1 MLSKIPFNRILAK
14 KLMKKTNYSRTIKY
28 IFSIATFLLLIS
40 CNNSKGKNT
49 LIEKKEI
56 KKELSSNIVGKWIS
70 VNDHIVKDIVISS
83 SVSETYR
90 FKITFKDGSTKNE
103 NITLNDKGEYRTN
116 NSFGEYYKMKGDNL
130 VIYDNQGI
138 IAYYER

>member
-1 MLSKIPFNRILAK
+1 
-14 KLMKKTNYSRTIKY
+14 MKKV
-28 IFSIATFLLLIS
+28 LLLLFVMLLSS
-40 CNNSKGKNT
+40 CNNNKSKT
-49 LIEKKEI
+49 PLIDKKEV
-56 KKELSSNIVGKWIS
+56 KKETSYSIAGIWIS

-83 SVSETYR
+83 SVLETYR

-103 NITLNDKGEYRTN
+103 NITLNDKGEYLTN

-130 VIYDNQGI
+130 GIYDNQGI